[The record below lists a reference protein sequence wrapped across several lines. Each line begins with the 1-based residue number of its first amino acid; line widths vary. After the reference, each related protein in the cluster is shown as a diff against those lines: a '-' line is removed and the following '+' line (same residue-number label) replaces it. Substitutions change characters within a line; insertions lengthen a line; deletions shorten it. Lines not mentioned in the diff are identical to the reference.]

1 VRTRAK
7 ILKFVR
13 EQVMLSGQVPTK
25 DPLADGMLDS
35 LALEQVISFLEE
47 TFGVE
52 IADEDT
58 VEENFESLDA
68 LTALVETKRRA
79 RT

>member
-1 VRTRAK
+1 MRTRAK